1 MANCFISTASLFY
14 VLKNITLK
22 IVECSK
28 SATEFFFIVIKTVIN
43 FMRYMSVRFDDAL
56 QIKNQK
62 HGKCAKGVNR
72 NQSSASKEAISPV
85 KHPKINNLTC
95 LIFL

>member
-1 MANCFISTASLFY
+1 
-14 VLKNITLK
+14 
-22 IVECSK
+22 
-28 SATEFFFIVIKTVIN
+28 
-43 FMRYMSVRFDDAL
+43 MRYMSVRFDEAL

-72 NQSSASKEAISPV
+72 NQLSGSKEVISPV
-85 KHPKINNLTC
+85 KHPKIDNLNC

>member
-1 MANCFISTASLFY
+1 
-14 VLKNITLK
+14 
-22 IVECSK
+22 
-28 SATEFFFIVIKTVIN
+28 
-43 FMRYMSVRFDDAL
+43 MRYMSVRFDGAL

>member
-1 MANCFISTASLFY
+1 MVYCFISTARLFY

-28 SATEFFFIVIKTVIN
+28 SAAEFFFIVIKTVIN
-43 FMRYMSVRFDDAL
+43 FMRYLSVRFDVAL

-62 HGKCAKGVNR
+62 HGKCAKGVDR
-72 NQSSASKEAISPV
+72 NQLSASKDVISPV
-85 KHPKINNLTC
+85 KHPKIDNLTC

>member
-1 MANCFISTASLFY
+1 MVNCFISTVRFFY

-28 SATEFFFIVIKTVIN
+28 SGTEFFFIVIKTVIN
-43 FMRYMSVRFDDAL
+43 FMRYMSVRFDWAL

-72 NQSSASKEAISPV
+72 NQLSASKEVISPV
-85 KHPKINNLTC
+85 KHPKIDNLTC

>member
-1 MANCFISTASLFY
+1 MVNCFISTVRFFY

-28 SATEFFFIVIKTVIN
+28 SGTKFFFIVIKTVIN
-43 FMRYMSVRFDDAL
+43 FMRYMSVRFDEAL

-72 NQSSASKEAISPV
+72 NQLSASKEAISPV